1 MPRVGDYALIDISKL
16 DIGGNYKTLNEIDTF
31 TMKYTKEEIID
42 AIKRSNLVS
51 EEYIHGSLVIAD
63 NQKHNPLKV
72 IDKEFYNNFR
82 IDEVLIKCIN
92 NKELLNNILNK
103 FLSISK
109 DNIIYN
115 EFKNSLLNKNLEEAI
130 DILFNLPYFNLRKYI
145 IYLIEMDYNK
155 RG

>member
-16 DIGGNYKTLNEIDTF
+16 DIGGNYKNLNEIDAF
-31 TMKYTKEEIID
+31 TMKYTKKEIID

-109 DNIIYN
+109 DNTLYN